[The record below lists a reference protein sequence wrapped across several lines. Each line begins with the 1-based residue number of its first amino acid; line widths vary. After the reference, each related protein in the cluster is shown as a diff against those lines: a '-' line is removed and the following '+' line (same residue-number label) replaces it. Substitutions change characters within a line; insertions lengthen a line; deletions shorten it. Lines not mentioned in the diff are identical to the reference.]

1 LHNTCVD
8 QAAFPTKTSP
18 LCGWCPLANLCP
30 TAKKAKWQPSEKAV
44 DAGIEFLPAP
54 DDSQAT
60 SHPDTAIDDDISI
73 EEDAAGHCHTN
84 QQDAGTET
92 EPSDST
98 QQDDL
103 MTTAAKNVYKQRPP
117 FEMLTDD
124 DDLNSNSW
132 AANNLFQLYAQVDA
146 AVRRWVDDV
155 DRYERQQLT
164 ADVFHNVAQV
174 IADVVTDW
182 TKTRSE
188 EHTSELQS
196 RFDLVCRLLLE
207 KKKKTTYP

>member
-1 LHNTCVD
+1 
-8 QAAFPTKTSP
+8 
-18 LCGWCPLANLCP
+18 
-30 TAKKAKWQPSEKAV
+30 
-44 DAGIEFLPAP
+44 
-54 DDSQAT
+54 AT
-60 SHPDTAIDDDISI
+60 SHPDTAIDEDISI
-73 EEDAAGHCHTN
+73 NEDAAGHCYTN

-124 DDLNSNSW
+124 DDLNPNSW

-164 ADVFHNVAQV
+164 ADVFSNVAQV

-182 TKTRSE
+182 TKTNAAPQDAAFTQLNHNASTYLH
-188 EHTSELQS
+188 HTAVNPNSWDDVNDWLDALDD
-196 RFDLVCRLLLE
+196 DLRQAIGTVLDGFNYLV
-207 KKKKTTYP
+207 PVIDDSQA